1 MTMISYRA
9 AAREAELYCAQC
21 REYDSPRLTSER
33 FPEGVV
39 CETDIAYIDD
49 GSKYHLLDIYYPS
62 EDRGSKEAYLLFHGG
77 AFVYGNKELD
87 KNFGMRLALSANIPV
102 VSINY
107 TLLPDG
113 TMSTI
118 INDIKAAKAFAEKN
132 YGFTGFHYTGDSA
145 GGALAVL
152 SAIMFGDALSVSPI
166 CGCYTIRSDEFP
178 GVLFA
183 GEEKDAKMP
192 PYIYDLKAEAD
203 KLQDI
208 NVAIITGDED
218 FLRDDNVAL
227 SKLLPNA
234 VFYDA
239 VSTED
244 RKMTHVFPIGNPTWP
259 EGARTIGIISSFAR
273 KSC

>member
-1 MTMISYRA
+1 MASFRSA
-9 AAREAELYCAQC
+9 VREAELYCAQC
-21 REYDSPRLTSER
+21 REFDRPRLENEVH
-33 FPEGVV
+33 PDGVI

-49 GSKYHLLDIYYPS
+49 GSEFHLLDVYYPS
-62 EDRGSKEAYLLFHGG
+62 EDRTSDTAYFLFHGG

-118 INDIKAAKAFAEKN
+118 IDDIKAAKTFVEKN

-208 NVAIITGDED
+208 DVAIITGDED

>member
-1 MTMISYRA
+1 MASFRSAT
-9 AAREAELYCAQC
+9 REAELYCAQC
-21 REYDSPRLTSER
+21 REFDRPRLQKEVHPDS
-33 FPEGVV
+33 VI

-49 GSKYHLLDIYYPS
+49 GSDFHLLDVYYPS
-62 EDRGSKEAYLLFHGG
+62 ADRSGKDAYFLFHGG

-87 KNFGMRLALSANIPV
+87 KNFGMRLAASAGIPV

-107 TLLPDG
+107 TLLPAG
-113 TMSTI
+113 TMKTI
-118 INDIKAAKAFAEKN
+118 IDDINAAKAYVTEN
-132 YGFTGFHYTGDSA
+132 YGFTRFHYTGDSA

-152 SAIMFGDALSVSPI
+152 SAIMFDDALSVSPI
-166 CGCYTIRSDEFP
+166 CGCYTIKSNEFP
-178 GVLFA
+178 GILFA
-183 GEEKDAKMP
+183 GEEGDADLP

-203 KLQDI
+203 KLKGMD
-208 NVAIITGDED
+208 VAIITGDED

-227 SKLLPNA
+227 SKILPDA

-244 RKMTHVFPIGNPTWP
+244 RKMTHVFPIGNPQWP
-259 EGARTIGIISSFAR
+259 EGEKTIEIISSFAR